1 MELRGIDT
9 KKLLATAIMVVLA
22 LSILSLSVPALS
34 EDEESEEEEQEE
46 EENEEEHEEEGEEAE
61 EQEEE
66 SEVDEEEQEEVAT
79 EVSVKVEGKE
89 LEVEV
94 EVEGG
99 VDGQYD
105 LVLDC
110 ETKPEAVEGAVVSGT
125 LIVEDG
131 KGEIEL
137 KTELTAGE
145 YADCTLTFGEFSQ
158 VVAGFTITAEVEVEE
173 EEEEQEEEETK
184 EAAEKAKKTV
194 EKVKKEVKEAAK
206 EAKEAAKKARE
217 SAKDKPEFVDNIDRA
232 EKFFGK
238 SDKAVVALKIGLE
251 SDDVESTSFGSAQ
264 LLFIKIGDK
273 EPMFRA
279 TINILTDQPVE
290 NLTAC
295 LDGTMI
301 GHLEIIHASEELGL
315 NIGHMRESLTGR
327 SITIPGVSVEIVEG
341 MDCTGTSILS
351 GGV

>member
-1 MELRGIDT
+1 M
-9 KKLLATAIMVVLA
+9 
-22 LSILSLSVPALS
+22 
-34 EDEESEEEEQEE
+34 
-46 EENEEEHEEEGEEAE
+46 
-61 EQEEE
+61 
-66 SEVDEEEQEEVAT
+66 
-79 EVSVKVEGKE
+79 
-89 LEVEV
+89 
-94 EVEGG
+94 
-99 VDGQYD
+99 
-105 LVLDC
+105 LDC
-110 ETKPEAVEGAVVSGT
+110 GTKPEAVEGAVVSGA

-137 KTELTAGE
+137 KTELAVGE

-158 VVAGFTITAEVEVEE
+158 VVAGFTITAEVEE

-184 EAAEKAKKTV
+184 AAEKAKKTV

-251 SDDVESTSFGSAQ
+251 SDDIESTSFGSAQ

-279 TINILTDQPVE
+279 TINILTDQPVD

-301 GHLEIIHASEELGL
+301 GHLEVIHASEELGL

-341 MDCTGTSILS
+341 IDCTGTPVLS

>member
-1 MELRGIDT
+1 MDT
-9 KKLLATAIMVVLA
+9 KKLLATAIMAVLA

-34 EDEESEEEEQEE
+34 EDEENEEEEQEDE
-46 EENEEEHEEEGEEAE
+46 SE
-61 EQEEE
+61 EQEDESEEQEDESEEQEDESEEQEDE
-66 SEVDEEEQEEVAT
+66 SEVDEEEYEEVAT

-105 LVLDC
+105 LMLDC
-110 ETKPEAVEGAVVSGT
+110 ETKPEAIEGAVVSGT
-125 LIVEDG
+125 LIVKDG

-137 KTELTAGE
+137 KTELAAGE
-145 YADCTLTFGEFSQ
+145 YANCTLTFGEFSQ
-158 VVAGFTITAEVEVEE
+158 VVAGFTVTAEVEVEE
-173 EEEEQEEEETK
+173 EEEETK
-184 EAAEKAKKTV
+184 ETA
-194 EKVKKEVKEAAK
+194 EKVKKEVKEIAK

-217 SAKDKPEFVDNIDRA
+217 SAKDKPEFVENIDRA

-251 SDDVESTSFGSAQ
+251 SDSIESMSFGSAQ

-295 LDGTMI
+295 MDGTMI
-301 GHLEIIHASEELGL
+301 GQLEVIHASEELGL
-315 NIGHMRESLTGR
+315 TIGHMRESLTGR
-327 SITIPGVSVEIVEG
+327 SITIPGVTVEIVEG
-341 MDCTGTSILS
+341 VDCTGTPVLS